1 MRSSS
6 RALGASMAAS
16 ITAKIGAR
24 TRVIGPKAA
33 RAISFRPGID
43 CSLLPR
49 PNIWNPRVPRNG
61 GLNGTWCGHA
71 DAWSA
76 RTNMGRT
83 HLDRR
88 HLGLGGRDG
97 APITAAEESAANV
110 CMGNLLVLLAVCEH
124 VDSPPRA
131 NSWSGLPDM
140 GHVAFQEL
148 PRAIT
153 QFAAFAVGAQARWL
167 MSSDTSRDVLSNVE
181 HGAFAGLS
189 LSCFAIGATELAK
202 VVQPDIDRAVMAWRL
217 ASFCRETPSFVLGR
231 VISPIKLGRTDV

>member
-1 MRSSS
+1 
-6 RALGASMAAS
+6 
-16 ITAKIGAR
+16 
-24 TRVIGPKAA
+24 
-33 RAISFRPGID
+33 
-43 CSLLPR
+43 
-49 PNIWNPRVPRNG
+49 
-61 GLNGTWCGHA
+61 
-71 DAWSA
+71 
-76 RTNMGRT
+76 
-83 HLDRR
+83 
-88 HLGLGGRDG
+88 
-97 APITAAEESAANV
+97 
-110 CMGNLLVLLAVCEH
+110 MGNLLVLLAVCEH

-202 VVQPDIDRAVMAWRL
+202 VVQRDIDRAVMTWRTSAASNGRLPCSHLMKNSAATDNFNSNLGPNWGEDAGGEIAWHL
-217 ASFCRETPSFVLGR
+217 TLQF
-231 VISPIKLGRTDV
+231 